1 MITMKDF
8 VPEKDPI
15 LREHAQEVSFPLSK
29 EDYELATKMREF
41 LINSQDEAMA
51 EKYQLRPGVGVAAPQ
66 IGQSKQIFAIYI
78 MDYDEEGNPTEPKVD
93 QIVINPKLISHSI
106 EEVALKDGEGCLSV
120 RRAVPGY
127 VPRPKRAKIKFYD
140 LEGKEHVVKLR
151 NYEAIVFQHE
161 LDHLKG
167 IMFYDHINSDAPW
180 AHADNVTII

>member
-93 QIVINPKLISHSI
+93 QIVINP
-106 EEVALKDGEGCLSV
+106 
-120 RRAVPGY
+120 
-127 VPRPKRAKIKFYD
+127 
-140 LEGKEHVVKLR
+140 
-151 NYEAIVFQHE
+151 
-161 LDHLKG
+161 
-167 IMFYDHINSDAPW
+167 
-180 AHADNVTII
+180 